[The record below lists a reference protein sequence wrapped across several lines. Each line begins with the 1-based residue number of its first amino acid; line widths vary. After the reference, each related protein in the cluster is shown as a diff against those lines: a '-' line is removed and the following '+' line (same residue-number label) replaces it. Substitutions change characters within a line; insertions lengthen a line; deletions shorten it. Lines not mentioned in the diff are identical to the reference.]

1 MAERYRL
8 TVREGPRVSRERF
21 ASLPSALDALAAH
34 VAELTARPERAT
46 IAAVAREFAPVAQVA
61 ARAELRGPER
71 WTPRIRAGIDVRGD
85 GSSEAWVGGS
95 TRRVV
100 EPADG
105 ETPLAALRRVLMDA

>member
-1 MAERYRL
+1 MAEHYRL
-8 TVREGPRVSRERF
+8 TVRDGPRVARERF

-34 VAELTARPERAT
+34 VAELTARPERTT
-46 IAAVAREFAPVAQVA
+46 IEAVAREFAPVAQVA
-61 ARAELRGPER
+61 ARAELRGPQR
-71 WTPRIRAGIDVRGD
+71 WSPTVRAGVDVRGD

-105 ETPLAALRRVLMDA
+105 ETPLAALRRVLTDG